1 MKFKLNHAI
10 YHGKSEINR
19 FSINSIDINPFKNIL
34 VTCGKD
40 FLIKIWNLGF
50 IKNYKNNKFC
60 YVIDNYK
67 KSINIVRWSPNAE
80 LFASGGDDG
89 HLVIHSFNYSGLNS
103 IMLYRVLYNYKN
115 IQSDIFS
122 LVWSPDSCFIS
133 TTSIYD
139 NIVIYSV
146 KKKQVFAKIISK
158 IFTIQGSQW
167 DPLGQFFLTQSNSG
181 GIKIWNISNW
191 NLFKT
196 IEFFSKYRSKI
207 KYSQKS
213 INGKLTWTPC
223 GNHIILF
230 NNSIFGRKHYIR
242 TIERWGNFRK
252 CKIFFHGKKFMSI
265 VKVSPRIYFKNYI
278 KRCISIFAVATEDG
292 SIYFWAPEYSR
303 VIVWIK
309 NLNGKSFT
317 DINWKFNGY
326 DLFLVTL
333 KGEVFKI
340 NFDRCELGYV
350 LKINEHMN
358 YIKYFCKKK
367 PLIFS
372 NHLFQSKGKIHTPK
386 YLLNILLLNNFEIK
400 KSISRLLIFFEKYF
414 ENKRSYK
421 KLRKN
426 ATRIISM
433 NSNQIK
439 QNFVVEFKKY
449 HLPLKSFQFF
459 WVKNKYKYFFFQKST
474 PLINFRVFHSKIIIK
489 SLKNE
494 FYTIVNLSKRKS
506 FKIFFLVKKNIK
518 KFSIKYF
525 YQIHDMG
532 LKKNF
537 VFIATTKGKIDV
549 LNLDNFQ
556 TLFYIN
562 FLYYK
567 PKYFKEFGK
576 KFVIKLLKC
585 SGLLVYC

>member
-1 MKFKLNHAI
+1 MKFKLNYAI

-50 IKNYKNNKFC
+50 IQNYKNNKFC
-60 YVIDNYK
+60 YVVDNYK

-89 HLVIHSFNYSGLNS
+89 HLVIHTIHYSDLNS
-103 IMLYRVLYNYKN
+103 IMFYRVFFNFKN
-115 IQSDIFS
+115 NQSDIFS

-133 TTSIYD
+133 TTSIYG

-158 IFTIQGSQW
+158 IFTLQSSLW

-181 GIKIWNISNW
+181 GIKIWNTSNW

-196 IEFFSKYRSKI
+196 IEFFSKYKSKL

-213 INGKLTWTPC
+213 INGKLTWTSC
-223 GNHIILF
+223 GNYILLF

-242 TIERWGNFRK
+242 AIERGGNFRK
-252 CKIFFHGKKFMSI
+252 CKVFFHRNKFI
-265 VKVSPRIYFKNYI
+265 TVVKVSPRIYFKNYFN
-278 KRCISIFAVATEDG
+278 RCISIFAVATEEG
-292 SIYFWAPEYSR
+292 SVYFWAPEYSR

-340 NFDRCELGYV
+340 NFDRSELGYV
-350 LKINEHMN
+350 LKMNEHMDF
-358 YIKYFCKKK
+358 IKYICKKK
-367 PLIFS
+367 PLILT
-372 NHLFQSKGKIHTPK
+372 NHLFQSKRKIFTPRQ
-386 YLLNILLLNNFEIK
+386 LLNILMLNNFEIK

-414 ENKRSYK
+414 ENNRSHK
-421 KLRKN
+421 KLKKN
-426 ATRIISM
+426 AIEKLLNS
-433 NSNQIK
+433 SNQIK
-439 QNFVVEFKKY
+439 QKFVIEFKKY
-449 HLPLKSFQFF
+449 NLPLKSSQFF
-459 WVKNKYKYFFFQKST
+459 WVKYKYKYYFFQKST
-474 PLINFRVFHSKIIIK
+474 PLINFRVFHSKIILK

-494 FYTIVNLSKRKS
+494 SYMILNISKRRS
-506 FKIFFLVKKNIK
+506 FKIYSLVKRNIK
-518 KFSIKYF
+518 KFSLQYF
-525 YQIHDMG
+525 YQINDMS

-537 VFIATTKGKIDV
+537 VFIATTKGKINV
-549 LNLDNFQ
+549 FNLENLQ

-562 FLYYK
+562 FLYSK
-567 PKYFKEFGK
+567 PQYFSKSGK
-576 KFVIKLLKC
+576 NIVIRLFKC
-585 SGLLVYC
+585 SGLLIYC